1 MILTL
6 NKVQNFEVQ
15 AGHMGGQDVKL
26 ITVSDAD
33 ITVEVILTDPV
44 AHQLGNALQGKPVI
58 QTPVIALPNQ

>member
-1 MILTL
+1 
-6 NKVQNFEVQ
+6 
-15 AGHMGGQDVKL
+15 MGGQDVKL